1 MAFIRPQHA
10 LSTLCIAL
18 LLTACNSNNEDNIA
32 LPSISSNNTN
42 TTVTTNTITVTPS
55 LGKIFNAN
63 VILKNAKTK
72 AILGTAN
79 TGNLGKVNFQIN
91 KAITDILVEVEGGGV
106 AEYFDEAKG
115 EQDLPSGVTLRAAA
129 SAITDNSNVGVSVF
143 TEAAVQHAEKL
154 TDGLK
159 KSTNIIDAN
168 KKIGD
173 AVGISNITQAPA
185 LIGQNSDYQQ
195 LADDAASA
203 YALQLAALVKAASA
217 SIAGNTPALDLLEKL
232 AADLSDG
239 LIDGKNDTTTLT
251 SVPYATLA
259 SVFAAS
265 WQLAMHEVI
274 NTLTN
279 TELQAKF
286 VSNVVNKVD
295 IKEVNIGTIVT
306 DDTDFGGASKAA
318 WKGEIYLLA
327 TGTSKLPDFNTLTPI
342 GTLFTS
348 AIDIDARPFTEPFP
362 GVPSDRF
369 EDFGV
374 RYQGPLTISEAGDYN
389 FRIISDDGSKL
400 FIDDVL
406 VINHDGL
413 HGPSSSARATVNLNK
428 GVHTLRVEY
437 FQGPR
442 TYIALQ
448 VFGNKVGLTEKILT
462 PVVPVSNAVAVQN

>member
-10 LSTLCIAL
+10 LSGLCAAL
-18 LLTACNSNNEDNIA
+18 LLVGCEINEDKIAPTSNNNSNTT
-32 LPSISSNNTN
+32 ISTN
-42 TTVTTNTITVTPS
+42 TMTVTPS
-55 LGKIFNAN
+55 LGKILNAK
-63 VILKNAKTK
+63 VTLKNAKTN
-72 AILGTAN
+72 ITIGTAN
-79 TGNLGKVNFQIN
+79 TGNLGKVSFQIP
-91 KAITDILVEVEGGGV
+91 KDIKDVLIEVSGGGV
-106 AEYFDEAKG
+106 AKYFDEAKG

-295 IKEVNIGTIVT
+295 IKEVNIGTVVT
-306 DDTDFGGASKAA
+306 DDTDFGGGNKAA
-318 WKGEIYLLA
+318 WKGEIYLLDVN
-327 TGTSKLPDFNTLTPI
+327 TPKLPDFTSLTPI
-342 GTLFTS
+342 GTLFTNEINIS
-348 AIDIDARPFTEPFP
+348 DRDFTEPFP
-362 GVPSDRF
+362 GVPKGRD
-369 EDFGV
+369 EWFGV
-374 RYQGPLTISEAGDYN
+374 RYQGPLTITEAGTYQFATN
-389 FRIISDDGSKL
+389 SDDGSKL
-400 FIDDVL
+400 YIDNQL
-406 VINHDGL
+406 VVDNDFQ
-413 HGPSSSARATVNLNK
+413 HGQQTRSNTIELSA

-442 TYIALQ
+442 VRIALQ
-448 VFGNKVGLTEKILT
+448 VYGNKVGSPLAILT
-462 PVVPVSNAVAVQN
+462 PTLPKVAAEAVAVN

>member
-1 MAFIRPQHA
+1 M
-10 LSTLCIAL
+10 
-18 LLTACNSNNEDNIA
+18 
-32 LPSISSNNTN
+32 
-42 TTVTTNTITVTPS
+42 
-55 LGKIFNAN
+55 
-63 VILKNAKTK
+63 
-72 AILGTAN
+72 
-79 TGNLGKVNFQIN
+79 GKVNFQIP
-91 KAITDILVEVEGGGV
+91 KDIKDVLIEVSGGGV
-106 AEYFDEAKG
+106 AKYFDEAKG

-327 TGTSKLPDFNTLTPI
+327 TGTSKLPDFNTLEPPI

-462 PVVPVSNAVAVQN
+462 PVVPTSNVVEAAVANAQ

>member
-1 MAFIRPQHA
+1 
-10 LSTLCIAL
+10 
-18 LLTACNSNNEDNIA
+18 
-32 LPSISSNNTN
+32 
-42 TTVTTNTITVTPS
+42 
-55 LGKIFNAN
+55 
-63 VILKNAKTK
+63 
-72 AILGTAN
+72 
-79 TGNLGKVNFQIN
+79 
-91 KAITDILVEVEGGGV
+91 
-106 AEYFDEAKG
+106 
-115 EQDLPSGVTLRAAA
+115 
-129 SAITDNSNVGVSVF
+129 
-143 TEAAVQHAEKL
+143 
-154 TDGLK
+154 
-159 KSTNIIDAN
+159 
-168 KKIGD
+168 
-173 AVGISNITQAPA
+173 
-185 LIGQNSDYQQ
+185 
-195 LADDAASA
+195 
-203 YALQLAALVKAASA
+203 
-217 SIAGNTPALDLLEKL
+217 
-232 AADLSDG
+232 
-239 LIDGKNDTTTLT
+239 
-251 SVPYATLA
+251 
-259 SVFAAS
+259 
-265 WQLAMHEVI
+265 MHEVI

-400 FIDDVL
+400 FIDDEL

-462 PVVPVSNAVAVQN
+462 PVVPTSNVVEAAVAKLINFGQLAASSWL

>member
-1 MAFIRPQHA
+1 M
-10 LSTLCIAL
+10 
-18 LLTACNSNNEDNIA
+18 
-32 LPSISSNNTN
+32 
-42 TTVTTNTITVTPS
+42 TVTPS
-55 LGKIFNAN
+55 LGKILNAK
-63 VILKNAKTK
+63 VTLKNAKTN
-72 AILGTAN
+72 ITIGTAN
-79 TGNLGKVNFQIN
+79 TGNLGKVSFQIP
-91 KAITDILVEVEGGGV
+91 KDIKDVLIEVSGGGV
-106 AEYFDEAKG
+106 AKYFDEAKG

-143 TEAAVQHAEKL
+143 TEAAVQHAEKQP
-154 TDGLK
+154 DGLK

-462 PVVPVSNAVAVQN
+462 PVVPTSNVVEAAVANAQ